1 MTSALKN
8 VLLQLE
14 AGVFFQDD
22 LGTVTNALPVQ
33 LEPLDFS
40 HDNIEKNLK
49 IAVDALKKHGFV
61 VLQLPQ
67 ESVEAAEH
75 AEVRVFAPLC
85 FMYSTAS

>member
-8 VLLQLE
+8 VLLLLE

-67 ESVEAAEH
+67 ESVEAAEN